1 MNILITGGTGFI
13 GTPLVARLAQEGH
26 QMTILT
32 RQEKPTSPFQA
43 VSFCQNLAHF
53 QDLNDFDAVINL
65 AGEPIF
71 DKRWTEKQKRILQ
84 ESRLSITRQLVELI
98 EKSSNPPHTFLS
110 GSATGYYGDLPYNQA
125 QYDELT
131 PAGKQ
136 FTSLLCQNWENEAL
150 KVVHKTRVCLLRTGM
165 VLSAQGGALKRML
178 PLFEKRLAG
187 KLGNG
192 KQHWA
197 WISLEDYLNAVLFLL
212 KNDHCQGAYN
222 LVVPYP
228 VTNAFFTQWLA
239 ETLHPMHFATSKM
252 LAKRALAQ
260 RIANIA
266 TPVCV
271 LKSVLGERATLLL
284 DNQPLI
290 PKRLLESGFQF
301 RHPHLQG
308 MDISS

>member
-13 GTPLVARLAQEGH
+13 GTPFVARLAQEGH

-32 RQEKPTSPFQA
+32 RQEKPISPFQA
-43 VSFCQNLAHF
+43 VSFCQNLTHF

-98 EKSSNPPHTFLS
+98 EKSSNPPHSFLS

-125 QYDELT
+125 QNDELT
-131 PAGKQ
+131 PAGNQ

-150 KVVHKTRVCLLRTGM
+150 KVVHKTRICLLRTGI

-178 PLFEKRLAG
+178 PLFEKGLAG

-222 LVVPYP
+222 LVAPYP

-308 MDISS
+308 MDISR

>member
-13 GTPLVARLAQEGH
+13 GTPLVARLAQDGH
-26 QMTILT
+26 KITILT
-32 RQEKPTSPFQA
+32 RQEKLTSPFQA
-43 VSFCQNLAHF
+43 VTFCRNLAHF

-84 ESRLSITRQLVELI
+84 ESRLNITRQLVELI
-98 EKSSNPPHTFLS
+98 EKSSKPPHTLLS
-110 GSATGYYGDLPYNQA
+110 GSATGYYGDLPYHQT
-125 QYDELT
+125 QYDEFT
-131 PAGKQ
+131 PAGSQ

-150 KVVHKTRVCLLRTGM
+150 KVAHKTRVCLLRTGM

-178 PLFEKRLAG
+178 PLFEKGLAG

-222 LVVPYP
+222 LVAPYP

-239 ETLHPMHFATSKM
+239 ETLHPTHFSTSKM